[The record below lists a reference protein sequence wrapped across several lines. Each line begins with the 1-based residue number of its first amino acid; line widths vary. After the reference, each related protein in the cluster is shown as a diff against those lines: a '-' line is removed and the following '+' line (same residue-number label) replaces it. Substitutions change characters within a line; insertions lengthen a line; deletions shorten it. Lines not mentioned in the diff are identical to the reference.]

1 MGCGFFGFGLEERE
15 GEVEV
20 EAERKGGGGGGGG
33 FFLVVD
39 SVSKFQGEVVFLIF
53 LVCLALQLGNHL
65 D

>member
-20 EAERKGGGGGGGG
+20 EAERKGGGG